1 MPSFIRSISSLTHA
15 RAAVY
20 AASSAAKRTALSRR
34 GPHRTH
40 AWGIVAALAIVSSAG
55 AQTSGPGDRGD
66 EAPAGLGADIKAYV
80 TAPLHAHQPQWVRFG
95 ATLGALVAAREF
107 DKDTRAHFVPE
118 SAPQTGDTDTHDGA
132 DALPAALILG
142 GTWAAALAS
151 HDEDARTE
159 ASSMLE
165 AAAFSSAAA
174 LVIKHAAGRAR
185 PFETADPD
193 DWRQSGDSFPSMHT
207 TAAFAI
213 GTVLAESGDDHYR
226 WLRRV
231 LGYGVAAGTAY
242 TRLDHD
248 AHWLS
253 DVVAGGA
260 LGLATARF
268 VMKRRDL
275 EPQRARHARLGI
287 VPTDGGV
294 EISYTVSL
302 R

>member
-1 MPSFIRSISSLTHA
+1 LPSFIDPIGTFAHT

-20 AASSAAKRTALSRR
+20 AACSESKRAALSRR
-34 GPHRTH
+34 ARRRTR
-40 AWGIVAALAIVSSAG
+40 AWGVVAALAITGPAA
-55 AQTSGPGDRGD
+55 AQTAAGGDHGD
-66 EAPAGLGADIKAYV
+66 EGPAGLGADIKAYV
-80 TAPLHAHQPQWVRFG
+80 TAPIHAHRPQWVGFG
-95 ATLGALVAAREF
+95 AALGAIAFAHEYDDEV
-107 DKDTRAHFVPE
+107 RAHFVPE
-118 SAPQTGDTDTHDGA
+118 SAPQTGDTDTQDGA
-132 DALPAALILG
+132 DALPAAMILG
-142 GTWAAALAS
+142 GTWVAAVLTRDDDGRS
-151 HDEDARTE
+151 E
-159 ASSMLE
+159 AGSMLE
-165 AAAFSSAAA
+165 AAALSSAAA
-174 LVIKHAAGRAR
+174 LVIKHAAGRER
-185 PFETADPD
+185 PFETGDPD
-193 DWRQSGDSFPSMHT
+193 DWRQGGDSFPSMHT

-213 GTVLAESGDDHYR
+213 GTVLAESGNDRYR

-242 TRLDHD
+242 KRLDHD

-253 DVVAGGA
+253 DTVAGGA

-275 EPQRARHARLGI
+275 EGRHAQLGI